1 MCRLTLASGTFETH
15 KKPPAGKVPLK
26 HGKSGALAGSMRRH
40 HAPLK
45 RSFLLP
51 RHHGVVEPVVGQ
63 ALVTLNARIPE
74 RGVLI
79 ATKGEDRLIHLLGI
93 EYS

>member
-26 HGKSGALAGSMRRH
+26 HEKSGALAGSMRRH
-40 HAPLK
+40 HAPLR
-45 RSFLLP
+45 RSSLLP
-51 RHHGVVEPVVGQ
+51 RHHGVVQPVACQSLV
-63 ALVTLNARIPE
+63 ALDARIAE

-79 ATKGEDRLIHLLGI
+79 ATKGED
-93 EYS
+93 